1 MEPYANMAAD
11 YGCVTIARREQTPV
25 EAQHGELAATQSET
39 LAIISRLEE
48 RLSHVLVSE
57 LPTKPSENALTS
69 SATPLAEMLNGR
81 IDGARNINA
90 RLERLLGRIH
100 L

>member
-1 MEPYANMAAD
+1 MDNFNVTAD
-11 YGCVTIARREQTPV
+11 RGCIPQASRDQSPF
-25 EAQHGELAATQSET
+25 EAQHSELAAVQSET
-39 LAIISRLEE
+39 LSLIAQMED

-57 LPTKPSENALTS
+57 SPTKPGDSPMYAS
-69 SATPLAEMLNGR
+69 PTPLAEMLNGR